1 MGFIHDVTGSW
12 VAPLIFLIG
21 LVLVALIPA
30 FVLARPRMVED
41 DLARPASN

>member
-1 MGFIHDVTGSW
+1 
-12 VAPLIFLIG
+12 LIFLIG